1 MHHNIS
7 TICIVTK
14 ASHADAAA
22 LGQKLLGWFAAR
34 DVEVIICENG
44 TPEWVHTRDDVK
56 CDLVIVLGGD
66 GTLLSVARQLVGRE
80 IPLVG
85 INMGKVGFLADIP
98 SDAWEERLQAILDG
112 EVEFRRR
119 LALSCTVTRGDE
131 TVFSGVAA
139 NDFVINRGALARITT
154 LDLAIN
160 GTSMG
165 EIRADGII
173 VASPSGSTGY
183 AISAGGPL
191 VHPDMDAYSVT
202 PVCAFLRSFYPM
214 VLPGEHVFTATVR
227 THDADLFLT
236 QDGQEGVLLHPDDI
250 VSISKAK
257 GGLLYAEFDDNSYY
271 KKLITR
277 GFIRENC

>member
-1 MHHNIS
+1 MHHKIS
-7 TICIVTK
+7 NICIVTK
-14 ASHADAAA
+14 ASHEEAAS
-22 LGQKLLGWFAAR
+22 LGQKLLEWFAAR
-34 DVEVIICENG
+34 NVQGVICENG
-44 TPEWVHTRDDVK
+44 TSEWLYTREAVQ
-56 CDLVIVLGGD
+56 CDLVLVLGGD
-66 GTLLSVARQLVGRE
+66 GTLLSVARHLAGRD

-85 INMGKVGFLADIP
+85 INMGKVGFLAEIP

-112 EVEFRRR
+112 KVNFRRR

-131 TVFSGVAA
+131 IVFSGVAA
-139 NDFVINRGALARITT
+139 NDFVINRGALARITR
-154 LDLAIN
+154 LELSVN
-160 GTSMG
+160 GNPMG

-173 VASPSGSTGY
+173 IASPSGSTGY

-202 PVCAFLRSFYPM
+202 PVCAFLRSLYPM
-214 VLPGEHVFTATVR
+214 VLPGEHIFTAAVR

-236 QDGQEGVLLHPDDI
+236 QDGQEGILLQSNDV
-250 VSISKAK
+250 VSISKAQ

-271 KKLITR
+271 EKLLKR